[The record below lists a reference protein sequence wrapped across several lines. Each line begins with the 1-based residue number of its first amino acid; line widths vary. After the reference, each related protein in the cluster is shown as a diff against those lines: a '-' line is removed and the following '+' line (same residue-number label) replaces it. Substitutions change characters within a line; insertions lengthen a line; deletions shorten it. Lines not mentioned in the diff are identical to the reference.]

1 VGQVFANDVL
11 VVSAIAWGLAQLSKL
26 LIYLLREGQLKAA
39 YLTAAGG
46 MPSSHSAL
54 VTAMATRVGMD
65 YGLDSGLFGV
75 AAVFAGVVLYDAAGV
90 RRAVSHQARILNRML
105 DEMIEYQRLDEKR
118 LLELLGHTPFEVFVG
133 LLLGVVTALSWGK
146 V

>member
-1 VGQVFANDVL
+1 MGQILENDIL
-11 VVSAIAWGLAQLSKL
+11 VVAVLAWALAQLSKL
-26 LIYLLREGQLKAA
+26 LIYLLREGQLKAR

-54 VTAMATRVGMD
+54 VTALATRVGME
-65 YGLDSGLFGV
+65 YGVNSGLFAV
-75 AAVFAGVVLYDAAGV
+75 AMIFAAVVLYDAAGV

-105 DEMIEYQRLDEKR
+105 EEVIEYQHFSEKR

-133 LLLGVVTALSWGK
+133 LLLGLITALSWG
-146 V
+146 

>member
-1 VGQVFANDVL
+1 MGQVFANDVL

-26 LIYLLREGQLKAA
+26 LIYLLREGQLKAR

-54 VTAMATRVGMD
+54 VTALATRVGME
-65 YGLDSGLFGV
+65 YGVNSGLFAV
-75 AAVFAGVVLYDAAGV
+75 AMIFAAVVLYDAAGV

-105 DEMIEYQRLDEKR
+105 EEVIEYQHFSEKR

-133 LLLGVVTALSWGK
+133 LLLGLITALSW
-146 V
+146 